1 MQEVPEGRSK
11 VGQRI
16 LLLVAE
22 EVGGSGPEPGSQG
35 AREPGSQGA
44 RESGSQGARE
54 PESQGAREPGSQ
66 GVRQGHHRQRGV

>member
-22 EVGGSGPEPGSQG
+22 EVGGSDRVTIGSG
-35 AREPGSQGA
+35 ESDPSCAATTRGTRGSMVTV
-44 RESGSQGARE
+44 RWSE
-54 PESQGAREPGSQ
+54 
-66 GVRQGHHRQRGV
+66 GV

>member
-35 AREPGSQGA
+35 AREPGSKADFKLLLRKDQSVFSTLIFKISPA
-44 RESGSQGARE
+44 LLLHS
-54 PESQGAREPGSQ
+54 
-66 GVRQGHHRQRGV
+66 

>member
-22 EVGGSGPEPGSQG
+22 EVGGSDWVTIGSG
-35 AREPGSQGA
+35 ESAGS
-44 RESGSQGARE
+44 
-54 PESQGAREPGSQ
+54 
-66 GVRQGHHRQRGV
+66 QRGV